1 MAKCGGSTK
10 QEVTPIKEP
19 TQISG
24 GVTAGNKPE
33 SSDDFEF

>member
-24 GVTAGNKPE
+24 GVTA
-33 SSDDFEF
+33 SSKDRKSVV